1 MKWTSS
7 AMAREGGS
15 GDSYTVDINSYITH
29 SMWRTVGNKYQS
41 PYFTQWF
48 FSAFG
53 LLPDHFT
60 LHSTLKVVSGTNSG
74 ST

>member
-15 GDSYTVDINSYITH
+15 GDSYYIVDINSYITH

-41 PYFTQWF
+41 PYFTWF
-48 FSAFG
+48 FPAFG
-53 LLPDHFT
+53 LLPDHFR